1 MRFHSLCRGAAK
13 RCINLEKAMPDAS
26 KILKNA
32 VYAATRTLQSI
43 GQLEAQIA
51 QAADLITNCLRAG
64 KQIARL
70 REWGQR
76 G

>member
-1 MRFHSLCRGAAK
+1 
-13 RCINLEKAMPDAS
+13 MPDAS